1 MQTGVIYARYSCEK
15 QTENSILGQVRECK
29 EFAQRNGIEIINVY
43 KDEAIS
49 GRTATKRPAFMQM
62 IKDGEKH
69 KFDNVIVWKGDRFS
83 RSRADAARYK
93 SILKNNGIRVLS
105 ATEANIT
112 GPEAIL
118 MDGIN
123 EAFAEYFSVELAE
136 KVTRG
141 MSQNAI
147 DGKWNGG
154 IITFGYKLTQ
164 EKKIEIDEQEAQV
177 VKYIFSTYLSRDVT
191 MPELSRE
198 LNSHGYRFKNG
209 RKLSSSA
216 ISRTLNNEKYLG
228 IYRFHDVVNTTMYP
242 QIIDKVTFN
251 AVQEKL
257 KRLRHRNGKGNALL
271 QKYYLTGKL
280 RCGECGEYFSG
291 HSTKYGETR
300 YTHYVC
306 NGRRYKKGCQME
318 LIDKDEIEKIVAFAA
333 YDFVMS
339 GTTEDE
345 LVEKLMQYGKRDANP
360 NIERKKNM
368 LEKTKERFANIQK
381 AIEHGCEYESFKD
394 RLQELADDIKL
405 QEKELRNEEEI
416 SDNLNPDY
424 IRNFL
429 KHAREYLYNDDVA
442 KETIIN
448 FLVDQVWIY
457 KDKNVLIGFK
467 YRNGDSQ
474 NSTNYLKTQL
484 CDQNTTVHQLTFNQR
499 HLL

>member
-29 EFAQRNGIEIINVY
+29 EFAQRNNIEIINVY

-62 IKDGEKH
+62 IKDGENH

-83 RSRADAARYK
+83 RSRADAAKYK
-93 SILKNNGIRVLS
+93 SLLKSKGIRVLS

-123 EAFAEYFSVELAE
+123 EAFAEYFSVELAA
-136 KVTRG
+136 KVCRG

-154 IITFGYKLTQ
+154 KITFGYKLSP
-164 EKKIEIDEQEAQV
+164 EKKVEIDEEEAAV
-177 VKYIFSTYLSRDVT
+177 VKHIFKTYLTRDIT
-191 MPELSRE
+191 MPELSKE
-198 LNSHGYRFKNG
+198 LNSHGYRFKDG
-209 RKLSSSA
+209 RRLSTSA
-216 ISRTLNNEKYLG
+216 LSRTLNNEKYLG

-242 QIIDKVTFN
+242 QIIDKETFD

-257 KRLRHRNGKGNALL
+257 KKLRHRNGKGNALL
-271 QKYYLTGKL
+271 QKYYLTRKL

-318 LIDKDEIEKIVAFAA
+318 LIDKEEIENIVAGAA
-333 YDFVMS
+333 YDFVMD
-339 GTTEDE
+339 GIAEEE
-345 LVEKLMQYGKRDANP
+345 LVNKLLEYGKKEKNP
-360 NIERKKNM
+360 ELEIKKKL
-368 LEKTKERFANIQK
+368 LEKSKERFRNIQN
-381 AIEHGCEYESFKD
+381 AIEHGCAYEQFTK

-405 QEKELRNEEEI
+405 QEEELKIAEE
-416 SDNLNPDY
+416 NVGFATPDM

-429 KHAREYLYNDDVA
+429 KQAREYMYNNDAA
-442 KETIIN
+442 KESLISL
-448 FLVDQVWIY
+448 LVDEVWIY
-457 KDKNVLIGFK
+457 KNNSAFIAFK
-467 YRNGDSQ
+467 YRNGKSKDSY
-474 NSTNYLKTQL
+474 SYLKAKL
-484 CDQNTTVHQLTFNQR
+484 CDSKQTVHQTKYYPQN
-499 HLL
+499 